1 MSTDSETLVLVGDP
15 ELEPGEVQ
23 KLRELHASGATIV
36 AWQHS
41 KIVQDRFPSP
51 DVQNALSALSI
62 PSITP
67 GTPGASPGPRPGASP
82 GPRPGGTED
91 IDIDFDIEETVIAW
105 MKEFGKSFRER
116 FRYGPLTLWWW
127 AELYLYHET
136 PLRLA
141 IRDVELLARLVD
153 RRQPARILL
162 LRPVRALETAAR
174 QMVPEVE
181 VIGEP
186 VVGPSDRA
194 SSKMTKSRT
203 TRLHITDYLK
213 MMGTGL
219 KSVFRS
225 PPEGEGRSPKVF
237 FLTHGSMWRRSDNGE
252 PYEMYFDRILPATSA
267 RASTSVVAFGPPVPF
282 KDRRVG
288 ASTRDLLELGEDALP
303 YVPIRRYLSWS
314 LTRKIAPAFAE
325 CRRMWRRF
333 ERDAELTHR
342 GVALGLEALAC
353 FRDMFYRQLPWAIR
367 AYHEVRSVL
376 ETEKPD
382 VLVLYAESSGLGRAA
397 VTAAQEFGI
406 PSFAIQHGIMYPQ
419 YYSHEHR
426 HFELL
431 GDDAVPIPTKTAVYG
446 SLAKDLLVKRGSY
459 PEDRIVITG
468 SPKFDALVRAAEGFD
483 REKTRTELHVPEG
496 ARVLVLATRF
506 TAVGP
511 VFSDLVEAVER
522 LEDLWLFVK
531 PHQAESP
538 TPYEAILARGG
549 AAHTR
554 MLSGA
559 RNLLELLFASDGL
572 ITVDSFASSEALV
585 LGRPVLVVNLPN
597 NLSALVERGVAL
609 GASIEDALRKLLFDE
624 GARKELEEKRKEYIQ
639 EFAFGADGRS
649 TERIVEAIL
658 AACKS

>member
-1 MSTDSETLVLVGDP
+1 MLVGDP

-51 DVQNALSALSI
+51 DVRNALDALSI
-62 PSITP
+62 PSIAP
-67 GTPGASPGPRPGASP
+67 GDLD
-82 GPRPGGTED
+82 E
-91 IDIDFDIEETVIAW
+91 DFDVEESVIAW

-153 RRQPARILL
+153 RQQPARILL

-186 VVGPSDRA
+186 VVGPPDRA

-203 TRLHITDYLK
+203 TRLHVTDYLK

-225 PPEGEGRSPKVF
+225 LPEGDGRSPKVF

-252 PYEMYFDRILPATSA
+252 PYEMYFDRILPAASA

-282 KDRRVG
+282 KHRRVG
-288 ASTRDLLELGEDALP
+288 ASTRDLLELGENALP

-314 LTRKIAPAFAE
+314 LTRKIAPAFAA
-325 CRRMWRRF
+325 CRRMWLRF
-333 ERDAELTHR
+333 EMDAELTHR
-342 GVALGLEALAC
+342 GVALGPEALAC

-397 VTAAQEFGI
+397 VTAAQVFGI

-426 HFELL
+426 RFELL
-431 GDDAVPIPTKTAVYG
+431 GDGAVPIPTKTAVYG
-446 SLAKDLLVKRGSY
+446 SIAKDLLVKRGSY
-459 PEDRIVITG
+459 PEDRIIITG

-483 REKTRTELHVPEG
+483 REKTRTELRVPEG

-522 LEDLWLFVK
+522 LEDVWLFVK
-531 PHQAESP
+531 PHQAESS
-538 TPYEAILARGG
+538 TPYEAILGRGG
-549 AAHTR
+549 ATHTR

-559 RNLLELLFASDGL
+559 KNLLELLFASDGL

-609 GASIEDALRKLLFDE
+609 GASSGASIPSIEDALRKLLFDE
-624 GARKELEEKRKEYIQ
+624 GARKELDEKRKEYIQ